1 MEYAGQKKV
10 SKDIE
15 KRLKKEKASAK
26 SNKKKAELNKLNYYA
41 KLINKNKPNKK
52 HIQ

>member
-15 KRLKKEKASAK
+15 KKLKKEKSSAK
-26 SNKKKAELNKLNYYA
+26 SNEKKAELNKLHYYT
-41 KLINKNKPNKK
+41 KLINKNKLNK
-52 HIQ
+52 